1 MQALAASVSAILILI
16 GISAIGFFVSAKKII
31 PTESLQFL
39 STLAVEVAT
48 PLYVFSNI
56 VDKFDP
62 SSSPEWW
69 ILPLSWIAFAGTTFG
84 LSLVFG
90 LLFKPS
96 IRSEASM
103 SLFIYNPIFVPLAVI
118 IGVFGTNSSYIADL
132 FLFTTFAVAFFFNFY
147 KFFFRQKGNMP
158 QSKTS
163 LDWKKVFNPLVRIT
177 LLALVIMLT
186 GVNQYIPK
194 FLIDITRYVG
204 SMAFPLIMFILGGY
218 IYVDMKGAGRV
229 YFLEIIKFVA
239 VKNLAFPLIMLAILH
254 FVPLSYNVALILV
267 LSAAAPPLSTI
278 PILVKRQNGNMQ
290 ITNQFLVG
298 SFLFSIVSMPLMIML
313 LGVVVKP

>member
-1 MQALAASVSAILILI
+1 M
-16 GISAIGFFVSAKKII
+16 
-31 PTESLQFL
+31 T
-39 STLAVEVAT
+39 T

-62 SSSPEWW
+62 SSSSGWW
-69 ILPLSWIAFAGTTFG
+69 ILPLSWIVFAVITLG
-84 LSLVFG
+84 LSLVFA

-118 IGVFGTNSSYIADL
+118 IGVFGADSPYIADL

-147 KFFFRQKGNMP
+147 RFFFRKKDNMP
-158 QSKTS
+158 QGKTP
-163 LDWKKVFNPLVRIT
+163 LDWKKVFNPLVRVT

-218 IYVDMKGAGRV
+218 IYIDMKGAGRI

-239 VKNLAFPLIMLAILH
+239 VKNLAFPLIMLAILYL
-254 FVPLSYNVALILV
+254 VPLSYNVALILV

-278 PILVKRQNGNMQ
+278 PILVKRQKGNMQ

-298 SFLFSIVSMPLMIML
+298 SFLFSIVSMPLVIML